1 MKMSDF
7 GVSEGADVFE
17 LIVVVFVE
25 NGVTVFPDVC
35 SVFLESF
42 DRASNSVLTL
52 VSLDDARSGGMN
64 GCCAG
69 T

>member
-1 MKMSDF
+1 MEMSDF

-25 NGVTVFPDVC
+25 NGVSVFPDVC

-42 DRASNSVLTL
+42 DCASNSVLASVTL
-52 VSLDDARSGGMN
+52 NDARSGGMD
-64 GCCAG
+64 GGCAG
-69 T
+69 P